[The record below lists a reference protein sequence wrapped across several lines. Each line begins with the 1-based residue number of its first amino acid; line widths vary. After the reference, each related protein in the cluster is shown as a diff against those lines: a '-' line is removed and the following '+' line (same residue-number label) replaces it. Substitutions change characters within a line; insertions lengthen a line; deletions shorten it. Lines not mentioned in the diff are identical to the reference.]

1 MKNIPREASLQMK
14 DRIVQQLFGQQV
26 GGMQSPSMPMQNN
39 QAMMQTAPMQTPSF
53 GGGYQGMNPIAMAQ
67 MLRGRIGGFGLGRP
81 PMNVGLN
88 PYQQPF
94 NVGLNPMA
102 GRGFGINPNTIR
114 SSYADFLSSLDKG

>member
-1 MKNIPREASLQMK
+1 MKNLPVEAINRTLQMK
-14 DRIVQQLFGQQV
+14 DRIVQKLLGQP
-26 GGMQSPSMPMQNN
+26 PSTPMQNN
-39 QAMMQTAPMQTPSF
+39 QGMMQTAPMQIPSF
-53 GGGYQGMNPIAMAQ
+53 GGYQGMNPMAMAQ
-67 MLRGRIGGFGLGRP
+67 MLRGRISGFGLGRP

-88 PYQQPF
+88 PNQQPF